1 MIASLYRPGD
11 SPLHRCPALWKLLV
25 LFVAGVSLAI
35 PFARWW
41 VLGAVSVLCVIA
53 FIIGGF
59 GITELFRQAWNARWI
74 LAFTIIAQV
83 FFQSWQRMSA
93 NTLRVL
99 DVVLLASLVTLSTPV
114 SELLDGMLSLLR
126 PLSRLGVN
134 TDAIALVTALT
145 LSAIPLVSANMRAVR
160 EAHIAR
166 GGHGGVMAWAV
177 PLLVISLK
185 QADELADAMD
195 ARGI

>member
-1 MIASLYRPGD
+1 
-11 SPLHRCPALWKLLV
+11 
-25 LFVAGVSLAI
+25 
-35 PFARWW
+35 
-41 VLGAVSVLCVIA
+41 
-53 FIIGGF
+53 
-59 GITELFRQAWNARWI
+59 
-74 LAFTIIAQV
+74 
-83 FFQSWQRMSA
+83 
-93 NTLRVL
+93 
-99 DVVLLASLVTLSTPV
+99 
-114 SELLDGMLSLLR
+114 MLSLLR

-166 GGHGGVMAWAV
+166 DGHGGVMAWAV